1 MAEIN
6 HELWRIVAAGHLVE
20 WRDTLLAITD
30 VNHRRLIVR
39 EGWIKGYIAAR
50 VYLNLGLVTTQSI
63 MDGLSWYIKNQDY
76 APEIACEP
84 PIPKNAAV
92 ADGVLAADDPGE
104 DLELHV
110 YSWDGLRFAHVGP
123 LAENS
128 QPGPGAYV
136 LVVHDEN
143 GTPGLPSQYLTI
155 S

>member
-84 PIPKNAAV
+84 PIP
-92 ADGVLAADDPGE
+92 